1 MKRTTGL
8 VVFFAFIMISVANA
22 KQNPSSESKA
32 ESVSAVTLKGVI
44 LDKQTKESL
53 AGATIMANGKK
64 IYSDLDGNF
73 ELKDMNIN
81 RDEKCTLTI
90 SLISYKDITVNVDL
104 NANKNLQISL
114 VQQ

>member
-1 MKRTTGL
+1 MKRTSGIFL
-8 VVFFAFIMISVANA
+8 FFALIVCAVANA
-22 KQNPSSESKA
+22 KQNPTTETKSESNPMA
-32 ESVSAVTLKGVI
+32 SLKGVI
-44 LDKQTKESL
+44 MDKQTKESL
-53 AGATIMANGKK
+53 AGATILANGKK

-73 ELKDMNIN
+73 ELKDMNIS

-104 NANKNLQISL
+104 NTNKNLQINL